1 MDDKSILEYISQV
14 TEINDTSL
22 YMEDKQLDEAMAL
35 VIKIMLKPE
44 LPSVVIPDLIV
55 QLEAMAALFS
65 IKKTY
70 YATIDRGKVGTEQ
83 SNRKNIYHSVSESLA
98 RISDAMKY
106 KSRANG

>member
-14 TEINDTSL
+14 TEINDTSA
-22 YMEDKQLDEAMAL
+22 YMEDKQLDEAMAI
-35 VIKIMLKPE
+35 VIKIMMKPD

-55 QLEAMAALFS
+55 QLEAMAAVFS

-83 SNRKNIYHSVSESLA
+83 SNKKNIYYSVSESLT
-98 RISDAMKY
+98 RVCDGLKY
-106 KSRANG
+106 KCRSNG